1 MCFFVY
7 TWSQYVSMNSIY
19 KGFPESIQ
27 PCKMKDMRA
36 AIRQKR
42 PQLWTTGDWRLHHNN
57 VPAYVSRL
65 VYSFL
70 WKHLITLATQPPLQP
85 RFGALRLLAFSKT
98 KITFEWDWGVIILC
112 TMFLVSCIFFNK
124 CLYFSYYMAGYFSD
138 SPRIEIYIYR

>member
-1 MCFFVY
+1 MCIY
-7 TWSQYVSMNSIY
+7 TCVFLCTHGLNMHQWIAYT
-19 KGFPESIQ
+19 
-27 PCKMKDMRA
+27 RA
-36 AIRQKR
+36 VRKSSSHVKWKIWELLSDKKR

-98 KITFEWDWGVIILC
+98 KITFEWDWGVIFLC
-112 TMFLVSCIFFNK
+112 TVFLVSYIFFDK
-124 CLYFSYYMAGYFSD
+124 CLYFAYYMAGYFSALV
-138 SPRIEIYIYR
+138 